1 MAVQIPIVSQFVDD
15 GIKAAQREF
24 LKISRAVKDAEGAM
38 GKLKAGGTAA
48 FDALAKN
55 AGKFA
60 AAATA
65 MAATFA
71 VKAVFG
77 AQQLALAAG
86 KLADATGL
94 TVEEASRL
102 KEVAG
107 DIGIDQGILE
117 ASIGKMNKALGT
129 SPKLFKELGVE
140 IAYAKDGSVD
150 ANKTFLNVVDRLNSI
165 KDPAERARVASQLL
179 GKGWQSMSE
188 LIGQGSDKLKK
199 SLDQVSGAKVVNEAE
214 LAKARKLRDNLDNLK
229 DVGEDLAQTVGS
241 DLLPILVDLAEVML
255 SVYEAGKKVADALTI
270 MPDILD
276 KKVVKEFI
284 ATVEASKAL
293 ENAWKSGYQTM
304 VEAGRQSRIFDGDL
318 AQLEDGTYDLNIA
331 WQRLL
336 GNLDR
341 DAMFRNAIEQVKSLE
356 EAAAAAFG
364 DPTKYN
370 AFRNEMD
377 RTYQTVA
384 ALLQTVQASNA
395 EQNQIKLMVDT
406 GQVERA
412 IRLLQIMNLRPGT
425 TLGQAAQH
433 IAETNAFLGTLGIPG
448 RAMGGTVSAG
458 GTYLVGERGPELL
471 TVGAGGGHVSPM
483 GAGGNTINLTVN
495 ALDPNQA
502 ATAVVKALQS
512 YVRSNGPVPVN
523 TRAM

>member
-24 LKISRAVKDAEGAM
+24 LKISNAVKNAEGAM

-150 ANKTFLNVVDRLNSI
+150 ANETFLNVIDRLNSI

-188 LIGQGSDKLKK
+188 LIAQGSDELKK
-199 SLDQVSGAKVVNEAE
+199 SLDQVSGAKVVNERE
-214 LAKARKLRDNLDNLK
+214 LAQARKLRENLDNLK
-229 DVGEDLAQTVGS
+229 DTGEDLAVSIGS
-241 DLLPILVDLAEVML
+241 DLLPIVVDLAKAL
-255 SVYEAGKKVADALTI
+255 LAVYEAGKKVGDVLDFMPPVLEKVTGDTLDQVKAQAALND
-270 MPDILD
+270 MW
-276 KKVVKEFI
+276 
-284 ATVEASKAL
+284 KA
-293 ENAWKSGYQTM
+293 GYGAM
-304 VEAGRQSRIFDGDL
+304 VDAGRQSRIFDGDL
-318 AQLEDGTYDLNIA
+318 QNLEDGTYDLNIA

-336 GNLDR
+336 GSLDQDAQIR
-341 DAMFRNAIEQVKSLE
+341 DAKETVQRLQ
-356 EAAAAAFG
+356 EAAA
-364 DPTKYN
+364 N
-370 AFRNEMD
+370 AFSDSTKINAYKD
-377 RTYQTVA
+377 ALDDAYKSVA
-384 ALLQTVQASNA
+384 DLIQAIGLANS
-395 EQNQIKLMVDT
+395 EQNKIKVMVDT
-406 GQVERA
+406 GDIESA
-412 IRLLQIMNLRPGT
+412 IRLLEIMMKNPGT
-425 TLGQAAQH
+425 SLADAMRFRG
-433 IAETNAFLGTLGIPG
+433 P

-471 TVGAGGGHVSPM
+471 TVGAGGGHVTPM
-483 GAGGNTINLTVN
+483 AGGGNTINVYMPAGAN
-495 ALDPNQA
+495 GDD
-502 ATAVVKALQS
+502 VVRALQDWS
-512 YVRSNGPVPVN
+512 RRNGAVPLA
-523 TRAM
+523 TTTSIRR

>member
-1 MAVQIPIVSQFVDD
+1 MAIKIPIITELQDE
-15 GIKAAQREF
+15 GIKRAQREF

-65 MAATFA
+65 IAATFA

-107 DIGIDQGILE
+107 DIGIDQGVLE

-150 ANKTFLNVVDRLNSI
+150 ANETFLNVIDRLNSI

-188 LIGQGSDKLKK
+188 LIAQGSDKLKK
-199 SLDQVSGAKVVNEAE
+199 SLDQVSGAKVVNERE
-214 LAKARKLRDNLDNLK
+214 LAQARKLRENLDNLK
-229 DVGEDLAQTVGS
+229 DTGEDLAQSIGS
-241 DLLPILVDLAEVML
+241 DLLPIVVDLAKAL
-255 SVYEAGKKVADALTI
+255 LAVYEAGKKVGDVLDFMPPVLEKVTGDTLEQVKTQAALND
-270 MPDILD
+270 MW
-276 KKVVKEFI
+276 
-284 ATVEASKAL
+284 KA
-293 ENAWKSGYQTM
+293 GYGAM
-304 VEAGRQSRIFDGDL
+304 VDAGRQSRIFDGDMQ
-318 AQLEDGTYDLNIA
+318 ALEDGTYDLNIA

-356 EAAAAAFG
+356 AAAASAFG

-406 GQVERA
+406 GQVEQA

-483 GAGGNTINLTVN
+483 GAGGGSTINVTVTS
-495 ALDPNQA
+495 ADPD
-502 ATAVVKALQS
+502 AVVAALQKW
-512 YVRSNGPVPVN
+512 VRNNGAVALATTSGV
-523 TRAM
+523 RF

>member
-24 LKISRAVKDAEGAM
+24 LKISNAVKNAEGAM

-94 TVEEASRL
+94 TVEQASRL

-107 DIGIDQGILE
+107 DIGIEQGTLE

-129 SPKLFKELGVE
+129 SPQLFKDLGVQ

-150 ANKTFLNVVDRLNSI
+150 ANETFLNVIDRLNSI

-188 LIGQGSDKLKK
+188 LIAGGSDKLRK
-199 SLDQVSGAKVVNEAE
+199 SLQEVSNAKVVNEAE
-214 LAKARKLRDNLDNLK
+214 LAKARKLRDNLDDLK
-229 DVGEDLAQTVGS
+229 DTGEDLAMSIGS
-241 DLLPILVDLAEVML
+241 DLLPVLVDLAQAL
-255 SVYEAGKKVADALTI
+255 LTVYEAGKKVGDVIDFMPPVLEKVTGDTLDQVKAQAALND
-270 MPDILD
+270 MW
-276 KKVVKEFI
+276 
-284 ATVEASKAL
+284 KA
-293 ENAWKSGYQTM
+293 GYGAM
-304 VEAGRQSRIFDGDL
+304 VDAGRQSRVFDGDL
-318 AQLEDGTYDLNIA
+318 QDLTDGTYDLNIA

-336 GNLDR
+336 GTLDQ
-341 DAMFRNAIEQVKSLE
+341 DAQIRQAEETVRRLQ
-356 EAAAAAFG
+356 EAAAAAFT
-364 DPTKYN
+364 DPSKVN
-370 AFRNEMD
+370 AYKDALDNA
-377 RTYQTVA
+377 YKSVA
-384 ALLQTVQASNA
+384 GLIQAIGLANS
-395 EQNQIKLMVDT
+395 EQNKIKVLVDT
-406 GQVERA
+406 GDIEAA
-412 IRLLQIMNLRPGT
+412 IRLLNIMMKNPGT
-425 TLGQAAQH
+425 SLQDAMRFRG
-433 IAETNAFLGTLGIPG
+433 P

-471 TVGAGGGHVSPM
+471 TMGNSGTVTPLGAGS
-483 GAGGNTINLTVN
+483 GNTINITVTS
-495 ALDPNQA
+495 ADPNQVVA
-502 ATAVVKALQS
+502 AIQQWT
-512 YVRSNGPVPVN
+512 RNNGAIPLATTTN
-523 TRAM
+523 IRR

>member
-1 MAVQIPIVSQFVDD
+1 MAIKIPIITELQDE
-15 GIKAAQREF
+15 GIKRAQREF

-107 DIGIDQGILE
+107 DIGIDQGVLE

-140 IAYAKDGSVD
+140 IAYVKDGSVD
-150 ANKTFLNVVDRLNSI
+150 ANKTFLNVIDRLNSI

-179 GKGWQSMSE
+179 GKGWQGMSE

-284 ATVEASKAL
+284 ATVEASQAL
-293 ENAWKSGYQTM
+293 ENAWKSGYETM
-304 VEAGRQSRIFDGDL
+304 VEAGRQSRIFDSDL
-318 AQLEDGTYDLNIA
+318 AQLEEGTYDLNIA

-336 GNLDR
+336 GNIDR
-341 DAMFRNAIEQVKSLE
+341 DAMFRNAIEQIKSLE

-384 ALLQTVQASNA
+384 ELLQTVQASNA

-471 TVGAGGGHVSPM
+471 TVGAGGGHVSQM
-483 GAGGNTINLTVN
+483 VGGGNTINVTVTS
-495 ALDPNQA
+495 ADPNQ
-502 ATAVVKALQS
+502 VVAALQQWT
-512 YVRSNGPVPVN
+512 RNNGAIPLTTTTN
-523 TRAM
+523 IRR